1 MLMEQTIIYLILILT
16 GLCMGSFAGATVW
29 RMRANQLKQDKKN
42 DETIDKNE
50 FKHLEKLTK
59 TNLSND
65 RSVCLECSY
74 HLKWYD
80 LMPLISWIL
89 LLGKCRNCKKPIG
102 WLEPLSELGVA
113 LFFVLSYMFWPF
125 GLANNLEIIR
135 FVIWLIS
142 GVVLAILFIYD
153 KKWFLLPNTANFL
166 LIFLGI
172 INSVIV
178 IFASTNKIETLYSIA
193 GSVAI
198 LSGLYWVLEK
208 VSKGKWIGY
217 GDIKLGLGLALLIAD
232 WRLAFIA
239 LFAANLTGCLI
250 VLPAIIT
257 RKLNMKSHIPFGPL
271 LIIGS
276 VVAMLAGNYLINLY
290 LYSVF

>member
-1 MLMEQTIIYLILILT
+1 MEQIIIYLILVLT
-16 GLCMGSFAGATVW
+16 GLCMGSFAAATVW
-29 RMRANQLKQDKKN
+29 RLRAKQLKQDKSDGEK
-42 DETIDKNE
+42 IDKDE
-50 FKHLEKLTK
+50 FERLEKLTK
-59 TNLSND
+59 SKLSND

-74 HLKWYD
+74 QLKWYD
-80 LMPLISWIL
+80 MVPSVSWLL

-125 GLANNLEIIR
+125 GLASSLEIIR
-135 FVIWLIS
+135 FVIWLVS

-153 KKWFLLPNTANFL
+153 QKWFLLPNTINFL
-166 LIFLGI
+166 LIFLGV
-172 INSVIV
+172 INSAIV
-178 IFASTNKIETLYSIA
+178 LVASADKIETLYSIA

-239 LFAANLTGCLI
+239 LFAANMVGCLI
-250 VLPAIIT
+250 VLPAIFT
-257 RKLNMKSHIPFGPL
+257 KQLTLKSHVPFGPL
-271 LIIGS
+271 LIIGTII
-276 VVAMLAGNYLINLY
+276 AMLFGNYLINTY
-290 LYSVF
+290 LYSIF

>member
-1 MLMEQTIIYLILILT
+1 MEQTIIYIILILV

-29 RMRANQLKQDKKN
+29 RLRAKQLKQDKSDGEKIN
-42 DETIDKNE
+42 KDE

-59 TNLSND
+59 TSLSND

-74 HLKWYD
+74 YLKWYD

-125 GLANNLEIIR
+125 GLNNSLEIIR

-153 KKWFLLPNTANFL
+153 KKWFLLPNTANLL
-166 LIFLGI
+166 LIFFGI
-172 INSVIV
+172 INSVI
-178 IFASTNKIETLYSIA
+178 ILFSSIDKIETLYSIA

-208 VSKGKWIGY
+208 VSKGKWIGH

-239 LFAANLTGCLI
+239 LFAANLIGCLI
-250 VLPAIIT
+250 VMPAIVT
-257 RKLNMKSHIPFGPL
+257 KKLNMKSHIPFGPL